1 MDKSQLLEDMLAI
14 LQEHGIEVR
23 SESMGGS
30 GGGLCSFA
38 GKQVY
43 FVDTDAPEMETNA
56 ITARTVGEIVDI
68 EEIYLR
74 PQVRELIEHSA

>member
-14 LQEHGIEVR
+14 LQGHGIEVR
-23 SESMGGS
+23 SESMGGG
-30 GGGLCSFA
+30 GGGLCAFG

-43 FVDTDAPEMETNA
+43 FVDTDAPEVETNA

-74 PQVRELIEHSA
+74 PQVRELIEHSV